1 MGGYHPNAL
10 DRAATF
16 IDRGLADAWLPGTQP
31 DIEGLT
37 DRKETYDGMLA
48 ERSID
53 PETVTQPI
61 FRDGIVARTTEEAED
76 IALEHI
82 WPSYEEQYGS
92 HEGAEESDQ
101 GDLGADIVGSGED
114 PMELVRERAIVGDPD
129 TWIEQLRTY
138 EDATGAD
145 HVIVRLFFPG
155 MSHERMMEQLAV
167 LCDDRNRHRLRA
179 RQREQFVLQFDRRLW
194 LLCAVDAVEHRHHDA
209 QRSDTN
215 SDCNDESDRQ
225 PLDCTVVAH
234 ERRAHT
240 PAGRPILLVSSHG
253 DDGCV
258 EPVGCG
264 RRRIEAVTA
273 EDDRRSE
280 VSESGD
286 CKPRG
291 DRVGVEWLFSS
302 LVAGNRPERVGKR
315 VADLVDEVGANRPFE
330 VRHAVL
336 QPEAF
341 VASVAVVARSL
352 TGVSEVLSCRYAS
365 GFALGEARDC
375 IGEFFG
381 SGTGVE
387 SVFAAGL
394 QATPRRRHLLAQLLG
409 LCGRLGHL
417 AAALCSLC
425 GMLPGDG
432 EVRE

>member
-1 MGGYHPNAL
+1 MEIGFSPTQGGQTYEQLLEQARYADENGISSLFLQEHHESTVMSWPDPLTVLSGVATVTEELTLGTAVLLLPLYHPVRLAERGAILDGMSDGRFVLGAALGYRDRDFELLNVDRRKRAPIYEEYLTIVSRAWMEEVSFEGDHYELSEYACSPRPASETRPDVWMGGYHPNAL

-167 LCDDRNRHRLRA
+167 LCD
-179 RQREQFVLQFDRRLW
+179 E
-194 LLCAVDAVEHRHHDA
+194 
-209 QRSDTN
+209 
-215 SDCNDESDRQ
+215 
-225 PLDCTVVAH
+225 VV
-234 ERRAHT
+234 
-240 PAGRPILLVSSHG
+240 PKV
-253 DDGCV
+253 
-258 EPVGCG
+258 
-264 RRRIEAVTA
+264 
-273 EDDRRSE
+273 
-280 VSESGD
+280 
-286 CKPRG
+286 
-291 DRVGVEWLFSS
+291 
-302 LVAGNRPERVGKR
+302 
-315 VADLVDEVGANRPFE
+315 
-330 VRHAVL
+330 
-336 QPEAF
+336 
-341 VASVAVVARSL
+341 
-352 TGVSEVLSCRYAS
+352 
-365 GFALGEARDC
+365 
-375 IGEFFG
+375 
-381 SGTGVE
+381 
-387 SVFAAGL
+387 
-394 QATPRRRHLLAQLLG
+394 
-409 LCGRLGHL
+409 
-417 AAALCSLC
+417 
-425 GMLPGDG
+425 
-432 EVRE
+432 